1 MEIEIYIAIGIPI
14 CLVGILTCM
23 YMIHKPK
30 L

>member
-1 MEIEIYIAIGIPI
+1 MEIEIYIAIGIPV

-23 YMIHKPK
+23 YMVNKHK

>member
-23 YMIHKPK
+23 YMINKHKS
-30 L
+30 